1 MSKPKKTAKKKIFGI
16 QKKLLITMVPMFVIA
31 FAATIVLIF
40 VSSTK
45 IILSNARHTLLKES
59 ESNAKTVTI
68 NIMIATGM
76 GDIRDAYREAV
87 DIPVALDFI
96 SNSVQEISVMNS
108 GYAFLVNTDDF
119 SIIAHRDDSLTGSII
134 TDYPEGT
141 FLGDVGVQLRA
152 ENTNLF
158 EVRDGSESYYA
169 AASYIK
175 RTPWVVVSCV
185 SRDYLLS
192 DLTKLTYLIVG
203 VFAVILLLVITV
215 VSIVLRKTLKPIGTL
230 TSALT
235 TITDGDFSVTIPEKG
250 NDEITVMSRS
260 LNGFVEIM
268 REIIVD
274 IRDISNQLG
283 ELSSSSKQISGTLSE
298 AAEGQA
304 ESMGDVKVTLDQ
316 IANGI
321 QELAL
326 HASTLSDVVDETN
339 ERGKNAKSNM
349 QLTVDVASRGRSDM
363 ETVNQAMES
372 IVLSMKQLADTVGA
386 VGSSTRQ
393 INSMVEIIS
402 DIAEQTELLSLNAA
416 IEAASAGEAGKG
428 FAVVAEEIR
437 KLADISSSSA
447 TKISESISQINTQV
461 THMMEQTRQSVSY
474 IEANSE
480 KITASCEIFENIYG
494 NVAEADKVLSKIV
507 AEIANVDDV
516 ATNIAALSQEQS
528 ASTEEI
534 LASTELL
541 AESSLQFSSDSKE
554 MARGADHVSDAAF
567 ALAEHMRKFKI

>member
-40 VSSTK
+40 VNSTK

>member
-1 MSKPKKTAKKKIFGI
+1 MSKQKRTGKKKIFGI
-16 QKKLLITMVPMFVIA
+16 RKKLLITVVPLFIVA
-31 FAATIVLIF
+31 FAVTAVLIF
-40 VSSTK
+40 INSMQS
-45 IILSNARHTLLKES
+45 IISNAQHTLVKES

-68 NIMIATGM
+68 SIMVASGLGSVREAYLLAVDM
-76 GDIRDAYREAV
+76 PVAMDYIRD
-87 DIPVALDFI
+87 
-96 SNSVQEISVMNS
+96 SVEEITVMNE

-119 SIIAHRDDSLTGSII
+119 SIIAHKDNTLEGAVI

-141 FLGDVGVQLRA
+141 FLGDISVQLAA
-152 ENTNLF
+152 ENTDLF
-158 EVRDGSESYYA
+158 LAKDGSENYYVI
-169 AASYIK
+169 ASYIR
-175 RTPWVVVSCV
+175 RTPWVLVSCV
-185 SRDYLLS
+185 SRDYILA
-192 DLTKLTYLIVG
+192 DLVKLAGIILV
-203 VFAVILLLVITV
+203 VFAVVLTTVIAV
-215 VSIVLRKTLKPIGTL
+215 VSIVLRNTLKPVDTL
-230 TSALT
+230 TTALT

-274 IRDISNQLG
+274 IRDISHQLDT
-283 ELSSSSKQISGTLSE
+283 LSGSSRQISGALSE
-298 AAEGQA
+298 SAEGQA

-326 HASTLSDVVDETN
+326 HATTLSDVVNQTN
-339 ERGKNAKSNM
+339 ERGKNAKTNM
-349 QLTVDVASRGRSDM
+349 QLTVEVASRGRADM
-363 ETVNQAMES
+363 ETVNQTMES
-372 IVLSMKQLADTVGA
+372 IVQSMKQLSEIVNE

-393 INSMVEIIS
+393 INSMVEMIS
-402 DIAEQTELLSLNAA
+402 DISDQTELLSLNAA
-416 IEAASAGEAGKG
+416 IEAACAGEAGRG

-437 KLADISSSSA
+437 KLADISSNSA
-447 TKISESISQINTQV
+447 SRISEIIMQVNTQV
-461 THMMEQTRQSVSY
+461 AGMIDQTAQSVSH
-474 IEANSE
+474 IEASSD
-480 KITASCEIFENIYG
+480 KITASCDIFENIYK
-494 NVAEADKVLSKIV
+494 NVNETDRMLSEIV

-541 AESSLQFSSDSKE
+541 AESSLQFSTDSKE
-554 MARGADHVSDAAF
+554 MARGADSVSDAAF

>member
-45 IILSNARHTLLKES
+45 IIFSNARQTLLKES

>member
-1 MSKPKKTAKKKIFGI
+1 
-16 QKKLLITMVPMFVIA
+16 
-31 FAATIVLIF
+31 
-40 VSSTK
+40 
-45 IILSNARHTLLKES
+45 
-59 ESNAKTVTI
+59 
-68 NIMIATGM
+68 
-76 GDIRDAYREAV
+76 
-87 DIPVALDFI
+87 
-96 SNSVQEISVMNS
+96 
-108 GYAFLVNTDDF
+108 
-119 SIIAHRDDSLTGSII
+119 
-134 TDYPEGT
+134 
-141 FLGDVGVQLRA
+141 
-152 ENTNLF
+152 
-158 EVRDGSESYYA
+158 
-169 AASYIK
+169 
-175 RTPWVVVSCV
+175 
-185 SRDYLLS
+185 
-192 DLTKLTYLIVG
+192 
-203 VFAVILLLVITV
+203 
-215 VSIVLRKTLKPIGTL
+215 
-230 TSALT
+230 
-235 TITDGDFSVTIPEKG
+235 
-250 NDEITVMSRS
+250 
-260 LNGFVEIM
+260 
-268 REIIVD
+268 
-274 IRDISNQLG
+274 
-283 ELSSSSKQISGTLSE
+283 
-298 AAEGQA
+298 
-304 ESMGDVKVTLDQ
+304 
-316 IANGI
+316 
-321 QELAL
+321 
-326 HASTLSDVVDETN
+326 
-339 ERGKNAKSNM
+339 M

>member
-1 MSKPKKTAKKKIFGI
+1 
-16 QKKLLITMVPMFVIA
+16 MVPMFVIA

>member
-1 MSKPKKTAKKKIFGI
+1 MSKHKKSGNKKVFGI
-16 QKKLLITMVPMFVIA
+16 QKKLLITVVPLFVVA
-31 FAATIVLIF
+31 FAVTAILIF
-40 VSSTK
+40 YNSRKT
-45 IILSNARHTLLKES
+45 ILSNAQYTLSMES
-59 ESNAKTVTI
+59 EANAKAVTI
-68 NIMIATGM
+68 SVMVAAGV
-76 GDIRDAYREAV
+76 GDIRDAYRQAV
-87 DIPVALDFI
+87 DIPMAMDHI
-96 SNSVQEISVMNS
+96 YSSVEEISVMNS
-108 GYAFLVNTDDF
+108 GYAFLVDTRDY
-119 SIIAHRDDSLTGSII
+119 SIIAHKDRTLNGAVL
-134 TDYPEGT
+134 TDYPEGS
-141 FLGDVGVQLRA
+141 FLRIVEAQLEAGNTEQFLA
-152 ENTNLF
+152 EDEGET
-158 EVRDGSESYYA
+158 YYVI
-169 AASYIK
+169 ASPIK

-185 SRDYLLS
+185 SQDYILA
-192 DLTKLTYLIVG
+192 DLNKLTVIIAS
-203 VFAVILLLVITV
+203 VFAVILILVIVV
-215 VSIVLRKTLKPIGTL
+215 VSVVLRNTLKPIRTL
-230 TSALT
+230 TAVLT

-268 REIIVD
+268 REIITD
-274 IRDISNQLG
+274 IRDISHQLD
-283 ELSSSSKQISGTLSE
+283 ELSGSSKQISGALSE
-298 AAEGQA
+298 GAEGQA

-326 HASTLSDVVDETN
+326 HATTLSDVVNQTN
-339 ERGKNAKSNM
+339 ERGKNAKANM

-372 IVLSMKQLADTVGA
+372 IVQSMKQLSETVDE

-416 IEAASAGEAGKG
+416 IEAACAGEAGRG

-447 TKISESISQINTQV
+447 SKISEIIMQV
-461 THMMEQTRQSVSY
+461 NSKVSYMIDQTGQSVSH
-474 IEANSE
+474 IEANSG
-480 KITASCEIFENIYG
+480 KITSSCDIFENIYS
-494 NVAEADKVLSKIV
+494 NVTETDRMLSEIV
-507 AEIANVDDV
+507 AKIANVEDV

-541 AESSLQFSSDSKE
+541 AESSLQFSADSKE
-554 MARGADHVSDAAF
+554 MAQGADRVSDAAF

>member
-507 AEIANVDDV
+507 AEIANEDDE
-516 ATNIAALSQEQS
+516 ATKIDSHYQQQT
-528 ASTEEI
+528 ASTVEI
-534 LASTELL
+534 IASTELL

>member
-372 IVLSMKQLADTVGA
+372 IVLSMKQLADTVGE

>member
-203 VFAVILLLVITV
+203 VVDVILLLVITV

>member
-45 IILSNARHTLLKES
+45 IILSNAQHTLLKES

-119 SIIAHRDDSLTGSII
+119 SIIAHRDDSLTGAII

-372 IVLSMKQLADTVGA
+372 IVLPMKQRADLVGE

-507 AEIANVDDV
+507 TEIANVDDV

>member
-45 IILSNARHTLLKES
+45 IILSNAQHTLLKES

>member
-1 MSKPKKTAKKKIFGI
+1 MSKHKKTAKKKIFSI
-16 QKKLLITMVPMFVIA
+16 RRKLIFTVVPLFAVA
-31 FAATIVLIF
+31 FAVTAVLIF
-40 VSSTK
+40 YNCTH
-45 IILSNARHTLLKES
+45 IILSDAQHTLIKES

-68 NIMIATGM
+68 SIMVATGS
-76 GDIRDAYREAV
+76 GDIRDAYQQAV
-87 DIPVALDFI
+87 DIPVAMDYI
-96 SNSVQEISVMNS
+96 RDAVQQISVMNE
-108 GYAFLVNTDDF
+108 GYAFLVDIDDF
-119 SIIAHRDDSLTGSII
+119 SIIAHRDDSLTGAVI
-134 TDYPEGT
+134 TEYPEGT
-141 FLGDVGVQLRA
+141 FLGDISAQLA
-152 ENTNLF
+152 VENTELF
-158 EVRDGSESYYA
+158 IVNDGTESYYVI
-169 AASYIK
+169 ASYIK
-175 RTPWVVVSCV
+175 RTPWALVSCV
-185 SRDYLLS
+185 SQSYILS
-192 DLTKLTYLIVG
+192 DLMRLTYIIIGLFTAVLIIV
-203 VFAVILLLVITV
+203 VIV
-215 VSIVLRKTLKPIGTL
+215 VNVVLRKALKPVGTL
-230 TSALT
+230 TDALT
-235 TITDGDFSVTIPEKG
+235 TITDGDFSITIPEKG

-283 ELSSSSKQISGTLSE
+283 ELSGSSKQISGALHE

-304 ESMGDVKVTLDQ
+304 ASMGDVKITLDQ

-326 HASTLSDVVDETN
+326 HATTLSGVVNQTN
-339 ERGKNAKSNM
+339 ERGKSAKANM
-349 QLTVDVASRGRSDM
+349 QFTVEVASRGRSDM
-363 ETVNQAMES
+363 ETVNQEMDS
-372 IVLSMKQLADTVGA
+372 IVQSMKQLSAIVDE

-402 DIAEQTELLSLNAA
+402 DISEQTDLLSLNAA
-416 IEAASAGEAGKG
+416 IEAASAGESGRG

-437 KLADISSSSA
+437 KLADVSSSSA
-447 TKISESISQINTQV
+447 SRISEIITQV
-461 THMMEQTRQSVSY
+461 NSQVSYMIEQTEQSVSY
-474 IEANSE
+474 IEANSG
-480 KITASCEIFENIYG
+480 KITASCDIFENIYK
-494 NVAEADKVLSKIV
+494 NVAETSNMLSEIV

-554 MARGADHVSDAAF
+554 MARSADHVSDAAF

>member
-1 MSKPKKTAKKKIFGI
+1 
-16 QKKLLITMVPMFVIA
+16 
-31 FAATIVLIF
+31 
-40 VSSTK
+40 
-45 IILSNARHTLLKES
+45 
-59 ESNAKTVTI
+59 
-68 NIMIATGM
+68 MIATGM

>member
-235 TITDGDFSVTIPEKG
+235 TITDGDFSVTIP
-250 NDEITVMSRS
+250 
-260 LNGFVEIM
+260 
-268 REIIVD
+268 
-274 IRDISNQLG
+274 
-283 ELSSSSKQISGTLSE
+283 
-298 AAEGQA
+298 
-304 ESMGDVKVTLDQ
+304 
-316 IANGI
+316 
-321 QELAL
+321 
-326 HASTLSDVVDETN
+326 
-339 ERGKNAKSNM
+339 
-349 QLTVDVASRGRSDM
+349 
-363 ETVNQAMES
+363 
-372 IVLSMKQLADTVGA
+372 
-386 VGSSTRQ
+386 
-393 INSMVEIIS
+393 
-402 DIAEQTELLSLNAA
+402 
-416 IEAASAGEAGKG
+416 
-428 FAVVAEEIR
+428 
-437 KLADISSSSA
+437 
-447 TKISESISQINTQV
+447 
-461 THMMEQTRQSVSY
+461 
-474 IEANSE
+474 
-480 KITASCEIFENIYG
+480 
-494 NVAEADKVLSKIV
+494 
-507 AEIANVDDV
+507 
-516 ATNIAALSQEQS
+516 
-528 ASTEEI
+528 
-534 LASTELL
+534 
-541 AESSLQFSSDSKE
+541 
-554 MARGADHVSDAAF
+554 
-567 ALAEHMRKFKI
+567 

>member
-16 QKKLLITMVPMFVIA
+16 QKKLLFTMVPMFIIA

-40 VSSTK
+40 FSSAK
-45 IILSNARHTLLKES
+45 IILANAQHTLMKES

-96 SNSVQEISVMNS
+96 CNSVQEISVMNS
-108 GYAFLVNTDDF
+108 GYAFLVNTDDY
-119 SIIAHRDDSLTGSII
+119 SIIAHKDSSLAGAIV

-141 FLGDVGVQLRA
+141 FLGDVGVQLAA
-152 ENTNLF
+152 ENTELF
-158 EVRDGSESYYA
+158 EAHEGSESYYV

-192 DLTKLTYLIVG
+192 DLTNLTYIIVS
-203 VFAVILLLVITV
+203 VFAVILFMVITV

-235 TITDGDFSVTIPEKG
+235 TITDGDFSITIPEKG

-283 ELSSSSKQISGTLSE
+283 ELSSSSKQISGALSE

-349 QLTVDVASRGRSDM
+349 QLTVDVASKGRSDM

-372 IVLSMKQLADTVGA
+372 IVQSMKELADIVGE

-416 IEAASAGEAGKG
+416 IEAASAGDAGKG

-461 THMMEQTRQSVSY
+461 THMMNQTQRSVSY
-474 IEANSE
+474 IESNSE
-480 KITASCEIFENIYG
+480 KITTSCEIFENIYS

>member
-349 QLTVDVASRGRSDM
+349 QLTVDVASRGRSDI

>member
-45 IILSNARHTLLKES
+45 IILSNAQHTLLKES

-119 SIIAHRDDSLTGSII
+119 SIIAHRDDSLTGAII

-372 IVLSMKQLADTVGA
+372 IVLSMKQLADTVGE

>member
-461 THMMEQTRQSVSY
+461 THMMEQTRQRVSY

-516 ATNIAALSQEQS
+516 ATNIAALSQEHS